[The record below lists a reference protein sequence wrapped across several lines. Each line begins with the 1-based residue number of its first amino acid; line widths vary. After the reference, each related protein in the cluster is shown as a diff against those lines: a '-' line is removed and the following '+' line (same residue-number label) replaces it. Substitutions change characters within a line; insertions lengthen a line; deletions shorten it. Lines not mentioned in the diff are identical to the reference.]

1 MAKNHAGKEKMGKI
15 IVNEKFCKGCA
26 LCVETCPQNLIRIAK
41 HITPAGYHPA
51 EFDDSEEKCTGC
63 TLCALICPDVA
74 IEVYRQ
80 KKKETT

>member
-1 MAKNHAGKEKMGKI
+1 MGKI

-26 LCVETCPQNLIRIAK
+26 LCVETCSLGLIRIAN
-41 HITPAGYHPA
+41 HITPEGYHPA
-51 EFDDSEEKCTGC
+51 ELVDPEGKCTGC

-80 KKKETT
+80 KRKEAA